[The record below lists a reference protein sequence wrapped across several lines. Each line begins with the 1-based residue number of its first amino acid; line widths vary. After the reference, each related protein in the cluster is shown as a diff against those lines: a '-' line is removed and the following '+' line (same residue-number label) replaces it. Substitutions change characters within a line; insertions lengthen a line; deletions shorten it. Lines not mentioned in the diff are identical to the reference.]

1 MTLRNILHGLP
12 WLGDPL
18 PDLRASDASSDAAGI
33 VRAFRRLTGWILSGR
48 GLRSVLPEMFAIAGL
63 LGMIWVSTVEILA
76 RERAH
81 ELETAGG
88 MAVALSEA
96 FAETTA
102 RIVSEVDQ
110 TLLSARTSLAQ
121 LGKDFDIQR
130 WAHDQIRNDQLRVQV
145 ALMDK
150 DGYVIKSTLERS
162 NQGRIN
168 IADRPHFRYQL
179 DPSRDELYIS
189 DPVIGRG
196 SKERTIQ
203 FSRKVLDQNG
213 EFNGVVVLSLGCAE
227 VSRFY
232 NTAGTDEGAVTIANE
247 RGVIIAGGNG
257 PEEVV
262 GSNMVI
268 PVNFDPT
275 KNNGASLT
283 VTKHGDLVAYKRLK
297 RYPITT
303 MIRRNANQ
311 IYGRYWVTVRHF
323 VVASSLASLIVVL
336 LGVFWLSQRRRAV
349 ESSQALAVTL
359 SSVVQG
365 IAMIDFRGRISVLN
379 DRARALLRISRQ
391 GTGTAQ
397 EMIDRLVSAGSPCL
411 VSAQPGAADADR
423 RSLVSIA
430 DDGQVIEISTTRLP
444 DGGKVHT
451 LTDITEQH
459 RAQTRIHYLAHH
471 DALTGLPNR
480 VLLAERIRAAL
491 SNAEATDHAVA
502 VMFLDLDGF
511 KGVNDT
517 RGHLFGDRLLQ
528 HVAGL
533 IQATIG
539 AGDFVA
545 RLGGDEF
552 TIVRAGTTDLA
563 EAVRLAPLL
572 IERISDPVTIE
583 GREVRVSASIGIA
596 MYPRDGTDHH
606 ELFKHADI
614 ALYRAKSEGRA
625 TYRLFERGMD
635 ESLRRRMMLEE
646 LLRNALDANQLQV
659 HFQPQMEI
667 GSLRIVGFEALAR
680 WEHPRLGFV
689 PPADFIAL
697 AEECGLI
704 NRLGAFVL
712 RQACHEATSW
722 PASCY
727 VSVNVS
733 PLQLLDTR
741 FPELVQNVLAEAGLP
756 PRRLELEI
764 TESAMTDDSGH
775 TMATLESLRAL
786 GVRLALDDFGTGYS
800 SLSNL
805 LRIRFEKVKID
816 SSFVQ
821 GQLHDP
827 KAHAIVGAILAM
839 SQHMGLTVTAEGVET
854 EAHLAMLRGQK
865 CPLIQGYWSG
875 RAIAGGE
882 TLTLLRESQ
891 SRSRVARQIAEI
903 VAGHASEPAPLAPL
917 G

>member
-1 MTLRNILHGLP
+1 MTFSKILYGLQ
-12 WLGDPL
+12 LADPL
-18 PDLRASDASSDAAGI
+18 RAPVCKVSSLGSGAASRLWRLMR
-33 VRAFRRLTGWILSGR
+33 RALFGR
-48 GLRSVLPEMFAIAGL
+48 GLRSVLPEMLAILGL
-63 LGMIWVSTVEILA
+63 LGMIWVSTVIILE

-81 ELETAGG
+81 ELETARG
-88 MAVALSEA
+88 MTVALSEA

-102 RIVSEVDQ
+102 RIVSEIDQ
-110 TLLSARTSLAQ
+110 TLLSARTSAAQ
-121 LGKDFDIQR
+121 LAKDFDIQR
-130 WAHDQIRNDQLRVQV
+130 WARDQIRNDQLRVQV

-150 DGYVIKSTLERS
+150 DGDVIKSTLERS
-162 NQGRIN
+162 NRGRIN

-179 DPSRDELYIS
+179 DPARDELYIS

-203 FSRKVLDQNG
+203 FSRKVLDQDG
-213 EFNGVVVLSLGCAE
+213 EFAGVVVLSLGCAE
-227 VSRFY
+227 LSRFY
-232 NTAGTDEGAVTIANE
+232 STAGTDEGSVTIANE
-247 RGVIIAGGNG
+247 RGVIIAASDAAQ
-257 PEEVV
+257 EVV
-262 GSNMVI
+262 GSRAII
-268 PVNFDPT
+268 PPGAAET
-275 KNNGASLT
+275 KDNT
-283 VTKHGDLVAYKRLK
+283 RPFVFVTKHDDLLAYKQLK

-303 MIRRNANQ
+303 IIRRNADQ
-311 IYGRYWVTVRHF
+311 IYARYWGTARHF
-323 VVASSLASLIVVL
+323 LVASSLASLMVL
-336 LGVFWLSQRRRAV
+336 LLGIFWVSQRRRAV
-349 ESSQALAVTL
+349 ESSQALSVTL

-365 IAMIDFRGRISVLN
+365 IAMIDFRGRISVIN
-379 DRARALLRISRQ
+379 DRARALLGISKQ
-391 GTGTAQ
+391 SGNSAE
-397 EMIDRLVSAGSPCL
+397 EMIDRLVTTGSPSI
-411 VSAQPGAADADR
+411 VSGQSDTPDPKR
-423 RSLVSIA
+423 QSLVSIA
-430 DDGQVIEISTTRLP
+430 EDGQVIEISTTRLP

-459 RAQTRIHYLAHH
+459 KAQSRIHYLAHH
-471 DALTGLPNR
+471 DALTELPNR
-480 VLLAERIRAAL
+480 VLLADRIRAAL
-491 SNAEATDHAVA
+491 GKAETTDQKVV

-533 IQATIG
+533 IKSTI
-539 AGDFVA
+539 AKDDFVA

-552 TIVRAGTTDLA
+552 TIVREGVSDLT
-563 EAVRLAPLL
+563 EALRLAPSL
-572 IERISDPVTIE
+572 IDRISEPVTID
-583 GREVRVSASIGIA
+583 GREVRVSASIGVA
-596 MYPRDGTDHH
+596 VFPRDGSDHH
-606 ELFKHADI
+606 ELFRHADI
-614 ALYRAKSEGRA
+614 ALYRAKNEGRA
-625 TYRLFERGMD
+625 TYRMFQRGMD
-635 ESLRRRMMLEE
+635 ESLQRRMLLEAE
-646 LLRNALDANQLQV
+646 LRSALDAGKLEV

-680 WEHPRLGFV
+680 WQHPGLGWV
-689 PPADFIAL
+689 PPTDFIAL

-712 RQACHEATSW
+712 RQACKEATSW

-733 PLQLLDTR
+733 PLQLLDTG
-741 FPELVQNVLAEAGLP
+741 FPELVRNVLIEAGLP

-764 TESAMTDDSGH
+764 TESAMTDNSGH
-775 TMATLESLRAL
+775 TMAALESLQAL

-827 KAHAIVGAILAM
+827 KAHAIVAAILAM

-865 CPLIQGYWSG
+865 CPLIQGHLSG
-875 RAIAGGE
+875 RAIASGE
-882 TLTLLRESQ
+882 TLMLLRDSQ
-891 SRSRVARQIAEI
+891 SRRRVARQIAEI
-903 VAGHASEPAPLAPL
+903 VAEHAAEQAPLTPM